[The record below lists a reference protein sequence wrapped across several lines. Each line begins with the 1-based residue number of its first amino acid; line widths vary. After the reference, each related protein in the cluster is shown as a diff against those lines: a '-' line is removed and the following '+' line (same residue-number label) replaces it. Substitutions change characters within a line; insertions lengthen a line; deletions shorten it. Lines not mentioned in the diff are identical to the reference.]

1 MQLEASMSEVRA
13 AIAEHSQ
20 VLKELKVKEQR
31 LQDEIFT
38 CKQRVSVSPTCVFF
52 LHPPPPPLNENSS
65 LHLSRPL
72 DLSTSRPLDLSTS
85 RPLDLSRFST
95 SCSHATTLCSTPFPR
110 TTSSVARLL
119 KSRYGSSCPSAAAQV
134 PDVMGLLLLLFFF

>member
-1 MQLEASMSEVRA
+1 MSEVRA

-85 RPLDLSRFST
+85 RPLST
-95 SCSHATTLCSTPFPR
+95 QHACTLTLPR
-110 TTSSVARLL
+110 TLALADS
-119 KSRYGSSCPSAAAQV
+119 K
-134 PDVMGLLLLLFFF
+134 

>member
-85 RPLDLSRFST
+85 RPLDLST
-95 SCSHATTLCSTPFPR
+95 SLDFQLLAHTQQHCAALHFPGPHHPWQG
-110 TTSSVARLL
+110 
-119 KSRYGSSCPSAAAQV
+119 Y
-134 PDVMGLLLLLFFF
+134 